1 MGKGKMYQVAT
12 LQSLMTGYTRAV
24 ITVDELL
31 QHGDTGLG
39 TFEDVNGEMIVTG
52 GHCYKAM
59 EDGSVI
65 EASPDEGVP
74 FASVASLD
82 YEKYTA
88 ENTTASETEEPT
100 ETEEPA
106 ETEEPTETE
115 EPAEKIEP
123 TKTDVEIRSTSTSRT
138 FDLGRMPDI
147 DSLKNELDLKVE
159 EWFGLNSMHVVRI
172 DGDFDEISA
181 RSESP
186 LRTQHISLKKILSGT
201 QKEFHF
207 DNASGT
213 IVCIYYPDYMK
224 GINAPGWHLHFL
236 SADRTM
242 GGHVFDLV
250 MTRGTAVMEKISEIE
265 IQLPK
270 SPAFD
275 TYSLADD
282 AGADIK
288 AVEQGKK

>member
-88 ENTTASETEEPT
+88 
-100 ETEEPA
+100 
-106 ETEEPTETE
+106 ETE

-207 DNASGT
+207 DNVSGT

>member
-1 MGKGKMYQVAT
+1 MENSKMYQVAT

-39 TFEDVNGEMIVTG
+39 TFENVNGEMIVTG

-82 YEKYTA
+82 YEKYAA
-88 ENTTASETEEPT
+88 ENATASETEEP
-100 ETEEPA
+100 A
-106 ETEEPTETE
+106 EIDDLAGTE

-207 DNASGT
+207 DNVSGT

-236 SADRTM
+236 SADHTL

>member
-1 MGKGKMYQVAT
+1 MESNRMYQVAT
-12 LQSLMTGYTRAV
+12 LQSLMTGYTRSV
-24 ITVDELL
+24 ITVGELL

-39 TFEDVNGEMIVTG
+39 TFEDVNGEMIVAG

-74 FASVASLD
+74 FASVACLA
-82 YEKYTA
+82 YEKYAAGKSGSEETDA
-88 ENTTASETEEPT
+88 E
-100 ETEEPA
+100 
-106 ETEEPTETE
+106 
-115 EPAEKIEP
+115 
-123 TKTDVEIRSTSTSRT
+123 VRSTAAGRS
-138 FDLGRMPDI
+138 FDLGSMPDI

-207 DNASGT
+207 DNVSGT

-224 GINAPGWHLHFL
+224 GINAPGWHLHFI
-236 SADRTM
+236 SEGRTM
-242 GGHVFDLV
+242 GGHVFDLA
-250 MTRGTAVMEKISEIE
+250 MKRGTAVMNKISAIE

-282 AGADIK
+282 SGADIK

>member
-88 ENTTASETEEPT
+88 GNATTSEAEEPT
-100 ETEEPA
+100 ETDEAAGPEESA
-106 ETEEPTETE
+106 ETDEL
-115 EPAEKIEP
+115 A
-123 TKTDVEIRSTSTSRT
+123 KTDVEIRSTSTSRT
-138 FDLGRMPDI
+138 FDLGHMPDI

-207 DNASGT
+207 DNVSGT
-213 IVCIYYPDYMK
+213 IVCVYYPDYMK
-224 GINAPGWHLHFL
+224 GINASGWHLHFL
-236 SADRTM
+236 SADRTL